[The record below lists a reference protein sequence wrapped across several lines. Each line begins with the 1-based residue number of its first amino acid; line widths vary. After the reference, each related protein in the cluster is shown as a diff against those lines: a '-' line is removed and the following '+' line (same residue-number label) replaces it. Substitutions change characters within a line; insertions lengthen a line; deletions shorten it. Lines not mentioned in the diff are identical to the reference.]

1 MFYSMD
7 KHLHQQKQ
15 KIFCHYPDEISSKGL
30 NFEVI
35 TVFLVSSIHFS
46 LRPNKR
52 SSYRLLCCANSSL
65 TSNFCNQKL
74 IVIISKCE
82 KFYPIKTLVVAKLS
96 PAMSWA
102 YDTDVFSINSY
113 IATGKL
119 PSQISLIENSLSFLL
134 VTVSFHIIR
143 SKNFVDNFAYVWSEF
158 RLNVDRGTR
167 Y

>member
-1 MFYSMD
+1 M
-7 KHLHQQKQ
+7 
-15 KIFCHYPDEISSKGL
+15 
-30 NFEVI
+30 
-35 TVFLVSSIHFS
+35 
-46 LRPNKR
+46 
-52 SSYRLLCCANSSL
+52 

-143 SKNFVDNFAYVWSEF
+143 SKNFVDNFPYVWSEF

-167 Y
+167 YWYMRPYKLSPVVRYLKATASFSCVVIVHEDVLFSLWYMDKLSLVNNKRNK